1 MVYRSAP
8 GLAALLVACLFF
20 SACLGR
26 PGAGAH
32 PAPRVTIAAAANL
45 TDVFQVIGPEF
56 EAATGVHP
64 VFSFGSTAQL
74 TQQIENSAPFDVF
87 AAADATHVAELD
99 RRGLLLAHSRAVYAR
114 GILALWI
121 PPGAKAVIDRIE
133 DLANPDV
140 RFIAAAKP
148 ELAPYGQ
155 AAVETLQHLNLWTRV
170 QSKMVYAEN
179 INVARQ
185 YGLSHNADAVF
196 TAYSL
201 LLREPGKV
209 IQVSESLHPPID
221 QELGIVA
228 SSKNLE
234 PARKFVDFLLHGE
247 GRAVL
252 LKSGYRLPDL

>member
-1 MVYRSAP
+1 MAHRFAP
-8 GLAALLVACLFF
+8 GLAALAVSCLLSTACKDKTAA
-20 SACLGR
+20 SAQ
-26 PGAGAH
+26 
-32 PAPRVTIAAAANL
+32 PRVTIAAAANL
-45 TDVFQVIGPEF
+45 TDVFQAIGPEF

-87 AAADATHVAELD
+87 TAADATHVAELD
-99 RRGLLLAHSRAVYAR
+99 RKGLLLAQSRAVYAR

-121 PPGAKAVIDRIE
+121 PAGAKAVIDRLE
-133 DLANPDV
+133 DLANPSV
-140 RFIAAAKP
+140 RFIAVAKP

-155 AAVETLQHLNLWTRV
+155 AAVEALQRSGLWTRV
-170 QSKMVYAEN
+170 QSKIVYAEN

-201 LLREPGKV
+201 VLHEPGKV
-209 IQVSESLHPPID
+209 IQISESLHQPID
-221 QELGIVA
+221 QELGIIA
-228 SSKNLE
+228 GSKNLE

-247 GRAVL
+247 GRTVL
-252 LKSGYRLPDL
+252 LKSGYQVPGL

>member
-1 MVYRSAP
+1 MVHRFP
-8 GLAALLVACLFF
+8 GLAALAASCILLTACH
-20 SACLGR
+20 GR
-26 PGAGAH
+26 TGAVTQ

-45 TDVFQVIGPEF
+45 TDVFQVIGPRF

-87 AAADATHVAELD
+87 TAADATHVAELD
-99 RRGLLLAHSRAVYAR
+99 RKGLLLAHSRAVYAR
-114 GILALWI
+114 GTLALWI

-140 RFIAAAKP
+140 RFIAVAKP

-155 AAVETLQHLNLWTRV
+155 AAVETLQHLNLWTHV
-170 QSKMVYAEN
+170 QSKIVYAEN

-201 LLREPGKV
+201 VLHEPGRV
-209 IQVSESLHPPID
+209 IQVSESLHQSID
-221 QELGIVA
+221 QELGIIA

-234 PARKFVDFLLHGE
+234 SARKFVDFLLHGE

-252 LKSGYRLPDL
+252 LKSGYQVPNL